1 VSSQKEQ
8 EALFEN
14 EFELPEDLGVP
25 VDLSFLDTE
34 MKEAWDKALEN
45 AKKVKMELL
54 GELIKVSPEK
64 GIRPSNRTTPLK
76 SDNML
81 DLPADS
87 KERLFEYN
95 PKAESSSKDLSNND
109 IPNII
114 KDKEPDRKY
123 WLKHTHYKKTNI
135 MDKKDS

>member
-54 GELIKVSPEK
+54 GELIKVSPVK

-76 SDNML
+76 SDSML
-81 DLPADS
+81 DIPAES
-87 KERLFEYN
+87 KERLFEFN
-95 PKAESSSKDLSNND
+95 PKAESPSTDNIN

-114 KDKEPDRKY
+114 KDKEPDRK
-123 WLKHTHYKKTNI
+123 
-135 MDKKDS
+135 